1 MSHIFNAKN
10 LPLELR
16 QSPVPEFSW
25 HTSPKLA
32 EIAKS
37 KHLHFDVRSLDP
49 GKFSYPYH
57 FHRNAEEL
65 FVILSGKAI
74 LRTPRGFAELNEGDI
89 VFFEMGP
96 EGAHQLYNHTGN
108 PCLYLDIRT
117 APDID
122 VCEYPDSGKVNILPY
137 REMYEVKDKVD
148 YYKGEENV
156 SDKWPREI
164 VGGRK
169 MDID

>member
-1 MSHIFNAKN
+1 MAHIFNAKN
-10 LPLELR
+10 LPFELR

-25 HTSPKLA
+25 HTSQKLA
-32 EIAKS
+32 ELVKS

-49 GKFSYPYH
+49 GKYSYPYH

-74 LRTPRGFAELNEGDI
+74 LRTPQEFIELDEGDI

-96 EGAHQLYNHTGN
+96 EGAHQMYNHTEN
-108 PCLYLDIRT
+108 PCFYLDIRT
-117 APDID
+117 AADID
-122 VCEYPDSGKVNILPY
+122 VCEYPDSGKANILPY
-137 REMYEVKDKVD
+137 REIYEVKDKVD

-156 SDKWPREI
+156 SDKWPHEI
-164 VGGRK
+164 HKIISAR
-169 MDID
+169 